1 MFLKFLLLLILSNC
15 LLVSGKSENTLS
27 FHRLRINEQMSI
39 INKEE
44 NAHTYALRIKRER
57 ERDIEKGIK
66 RERETPSETHKG
78 DGNEKVEK
86 KRLPS
91 ILLHKR
97 EQLIEILR
105 MYMCIV

>member
-1 MFLKFLLLLILSNC
+1 MFPTYKQVFYYPKIIIIKQISPSNAFKQFLLLTFSNC

-57 ERDIEKGIK
+57 ERERY
-66 RERETPSETHKG
+66 RERDKERKRDSV
-78 DGNEKVEK
+78 GNTQ
-86 KRLPS
+86 R
-91 ILLHKR
+91 
-97 EQLIEILR
+97 
-105 MYMCIV
+105 